1 MQQLSLLGAALP
13 WGVQTFPSAPLPP
26 ISPFSA
32 GQRGMLPLL
41 EGDGSTKE
49 CMFCAHPPP
58 HCNISCS
65 ALGQNLKIVGEIQ
78 SNGTVW
84 KGS

>member
-1 MQQLSLLGAALP
+1 
-13 WGVQTFPSAPLPP
+13 
-26 ISPFSA
+26 
-32 GQRGMLPLL
+32 MLPLL
-41 EGDGSTKE
+41 EGDGNTKE
-49 CMFCAHPPP
+49 CMLCAHPPP